1 MFDKKTVRQKLAE
14 LNILQ
19 LIQFISEEFPANGQ
33 PASSQNFKIEV
44 LKTLSHNDL
53 TAAIARMSR
62 INNVFDIA
70 KSLSVVAIVLS
81 GATLIFKNIF
91 GDGLGTAL
99 LVAIFIMSILTTGFF
114 DRRKHNTSVFF
125 KELLI
130 RVKEDKIREEK

>member
-70 KSLSVVAIVLS
+70 KSLSVVTIVLS

-99 LVAIFIMSILTTGFF
+99 LGAIFIMSILTTGFF